1 MDNLDDEQREQ
12 KWLQLNDVQLNR
24 FVVENYRAGAYSPK
38 YLSESKAMP
47 GIDVL
52 DEDAD
57 VKNLSGMRSGKKSS
71 QGTLSATETR
81 MMEIAKV
88 GMNTDEAS
96 FSVEENLGHQDLLWA
111 DKFRPQKPKYFN
123 RVHTGFDWNKYNQ
136 THYDLDNPP
145 PKIVQGYR
153 FNVSYF

>member
-1 MDNLDDEQREQ
+1 
-12 KWLQLNDVQLNR
+12 LNDIQLSR
-24 FVVENYRAGAYSPK
+24 FAVENYNSGGYSPN

-47 GIDVL
+47 GIDIL
-52 DEDAD
+52 DAKEDA
-57 VKNLSGMRSGKKSS
+57 KKLREMRSGKTGSS
-71 QGTLSATETR
+71 QASLSSNEAR

-88 GMNTDEAS
+88 GMNNDEAS
-96 FSVEENLGHQDLLWA
+96 FAVEENLGQQDLLWA

-136 THYDLDNPP
+136 THYDMDNPP

-153 FNVSYF
+153 FNVSRLILRISIS